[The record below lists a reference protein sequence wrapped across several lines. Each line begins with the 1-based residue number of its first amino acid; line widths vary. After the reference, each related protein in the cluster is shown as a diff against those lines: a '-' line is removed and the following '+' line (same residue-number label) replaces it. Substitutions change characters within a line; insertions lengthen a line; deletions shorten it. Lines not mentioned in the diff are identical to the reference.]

1 MATTTSP
8 RQSGTSEAGS
18 EQSNGDQTGG
28 PLPHVLSAAADI
40 DLGMSDEAVERGTG
54 KRWAAWFDL
63 LDAWG
68 AAQRPHREIAAF
80 LHQSHR
86 VPGWWAQGVT
96 VGYERARGRRAV
108 NERPDGFTV
117 SVSKTFPTPIDCR
130 SAHFADEELRNRW
143 LEPGTL
149 RLRTVQPGRSARFD
163 VVADGTRLNVWF
175 IAKGETKAT
184 VQLQFEHLPTAA
196 DIEPVRSAWKAH
208 LARLAHSLSATS
220 LEVGG

>member
-8 RQSGTSEAGS
+8 RQSGPPEAGS
-18 EQSNGDQTGG
+18 ERSDGNQVGG
-28 PLPHVLSAAADI
+28 PLPHAPSAAADI

-63 LDAWG
+63 LDAWD
-68 AAQRPHREIAAF
+68 AAQRSHREIAAF
-80 LHQSHR
+80 LHETHGVS
-86 VPGWWAQGVT
+86 GWWAQGVT

-117 SVSKTFPTPIDCR
+117 SVSKTFSTPVDR
-130 SAHFADEELRNRW
+130 LSAHFAEEVLRNRW

-163 VVADGTRLNVWF
+163 VVADGTRLSVWF
-175 IAKGETKAT
+175 IAKRETKAT
-184 VQLQFEHLPTAA
+184 AQLQFEHLPTAA
-196 DIEPVRSAWKAH
+196 DIEPIRSAWKAH
-208 LARLAHSLSATS
+208 LARLAHSLSAT
-220 LEVGG
+220 